1 MNEQTVALIERY
13 YAAFNAA
20 HPEDMLACLSADVV
34 HDINEGAR
42 QHGLEAFRTFLAH
55 MDTHY
60 REQARGLVVMA
71 TADGSRAAA
80 EFVIHG
86 TYLEQDGDL
95 PEASGQTYELPV
107 GAFFE
112 VRGGQIA
119 RVTNHYNLSDWT
131 RQIGPLGTEKEQIG
145 G

>member
-1 MNEQTVALIERY
+1 MNEATLALIERY
-13 YAAFNAA
+13 YAAFNAGNPA
-20 HPEDMLACLSADVV
+20 GMLACLSADVV
-34 HDINEGAR
+34 HDINEGGR
-42 QHGLEAFRTFLAH
+42 QHGLEAFRSFLAH
-55 MDTHY
+55 MDRHY

-71 TADGSRAAA
+71 TTDGSRAAA

-119 RVTNHYNLSDWT
+119 RVTNYYNLSDWT
-131 RQIGPLGTEKEQIG
+131 RQIEPLGTENEQIG

>member
-1 MNEQTVALIERY
+1 MSEQTLALIERY
-13 YAAFNAA
+13 YAAFNASDA
-20 HPEDMLACLSADVV
+20 EGMLACLSADVV
-34 HDINEGAR
+34 HDVNEGVR
-42 QHGLEAFRTFLAH
+42 QYGLEAFRSFLAH
-55 MDTHY
+55 MDRHY

-71 TADGSRAAA
+71 TPDGTRAAA

-86 TYLEQDGDL
+86 TYLEKDGDL
-95 PEASGQTYELPV
+95 PEASGQSYELPV

-112 VRGGQIA
+112 VQGGRIA
-119 RVTNHYNLSDWT
+119 RLTNHYNLNDWT